1 MNLTIKK
8 EVWKMQTEKKKKK
21 KKKRNFEKRIV
32 QLLYWLLSLKET
44 LEHHDS
50 F

>member
-21 KKKRNFEKRIV
+21 KKNNGI
-32 QLLYWLLSLKET
+32 LKKE
-44 LEHHDS
+44 LFSCYIDCCH
-50 F
+50 